1 MTNTVKISSP
11 KPGQW
16 KMSTVSG
23 VEPWES
29 DDPDTSRVWWRDG
42 GVHQNIT
49 HAVQPDPIS
58 GAHCWLQKVKLSR
71 PRADEHYGD
80 VFVDT
85 DKSFAYYK
93 KWNDWAKERETH
105 PQGLRRPLWFKRP
118 LRPKEKNYYI
128 KDDDS

>member
-11 KPGQW
+11 EPGKW
-16 KMSTVSG
+16 KMETVSG

-71 PRADEHYGD
+71 PGAGEKYGD

-93 KWNDWAKERETH
+93 KWNGWAKERETH
-105 PQGLRRPLWFKRP
+105 PGGLRRPLWFKRP
-118 LRPKEKNYYI
+118 LKPKTRNYYI
-128 KDDDS
+128 DDDA